1 MYALVYAIVMA
12 SLDVIIMTLLKLKST
27 SVLTSPYILPLTM
40 AIYSLEPLLFFK
52 ALSVKG
58 MAILNILWDSISSI
72 LIALIGAFIFGEKIS
87 LINWLGIFLCTA
99 GIILVEI

>member
-1 MYALVYAIVMA
+1 MYAILYPVVMA
-12 SLDVIIMTLLKLKST
+12 SLDVIIMTLLKLKSI
-27 SVLTSPYILPLTM
+27 SALTSPYILPLTM
-40 AIYSLEPLLFFK
+40 AIYSLEPLLFYK

-87 LINWLGIFLCTA
+87 LINWLGIFLCTV
-99 GIILVEI
+99 GIILVDL

>member
-1 MYALVYAIVMA
+1 MSVFIYTTVMA
-12 SLDVIIMTLLKLKST
+12 SLDVVIMTLLKLKST

-58 MAILNILWDSISSI
+58 MAILNILWDAISSI
-72 LIALIGAFIFGEKIS
+72 LVTLVGAFIFGEKIS
-87 LINWLGIFLCTA
+87 LINWLGIFLCMV
-99 GIILVEI
+99 GIVLVEL

>member
-1 MYALVYAIVMA
+1 MYAILYTTVMA
-12 SLDVIIMTLLKLKST
+12 LLDVVIMTLLKLKST
-27 SVLTSPYILPLTM
+27 SVLPSPYILPLTM

-72 LIALIGAFIFGEKIS
+72 LIAIIGAFYFGEKIS
-87 LINWLGIFLCTA
+87 LINWLGIFLCTV
-99 GIILVEI
+99 GIVLVEI

>member
-1 MYALVYAIVMA
+1 MYAILYTTVMA
-12 SLDVIIMTLLKLKST
+12 LIDVIIMTLLKLKSI

-40 AIYSLEPLLFFK
+40 AIYSLEPLLFYK

-58 MAILNILWDSISSI
+58 MAILNVLWDATSSI
-72 LIALIGAFIFGEKIS
+72 LIAIVGVFIFGEKIS
-87 LINWLGIFLCTA
+87 LINWLGIFLCTV